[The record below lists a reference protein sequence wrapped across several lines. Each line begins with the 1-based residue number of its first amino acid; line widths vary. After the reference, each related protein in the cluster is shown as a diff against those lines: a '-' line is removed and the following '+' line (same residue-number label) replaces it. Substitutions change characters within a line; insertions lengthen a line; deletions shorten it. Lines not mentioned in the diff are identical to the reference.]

1 MRENAK
7 GGFLAP
13 LPTICTTWCDM
24 LSRMRRATVTIP
36 DDLENDLQHFIE
48 AAPAQPSLAAVV
60 QTALRRF
67 LTGPEDGRTPDLIRR
82 VLGHRRQIV
91 EAAHEHG
98 AIGIRLFGSVARGED
113 TAESDLDFLVE
124 MAEGR
129 TLFDVARLRA
139 SLEELLDTAVDVVPS
154 TNLGDALRAE
164 IMNESIEL

>member
-1 MRENAK
+1 
-7 GGFLAP
+7 
-13 LPTICTTWCDM
+13 
-24 LSRMRRATVTIP
+24 MRRATVTIP
-36 DDLENDLQHFIE
+36 DDLEHDLQHFLE

-67 LTGPEDGRTPDLIRR
+67 LTGPKDGRTPDLIRQ
-82 VLGHRRQIV
+82 VLVHRRQIV
-91 EAAHEHG
+91 EAARQHG

-139 SLEELLDTAVDVVPS
+139 SLEDLLDTAVDVVPS
-154 TNLGDALRAE
+154 TNLEDALRAE
-164 IMNESIEL
+164 IMTESIEL